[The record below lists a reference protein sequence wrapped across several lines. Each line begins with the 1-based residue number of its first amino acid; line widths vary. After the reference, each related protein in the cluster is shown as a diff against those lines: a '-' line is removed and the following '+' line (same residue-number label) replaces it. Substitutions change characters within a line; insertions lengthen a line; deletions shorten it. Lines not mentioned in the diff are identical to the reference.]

1 MALEFRDSG
10 GACRRMRLYVG
21 VTDFDWYSQLA
32 ARPDL
37 DEANFWSPGG
47 AAFRILQPGGLFLFK
62 LKAAHGHAIAGGGVF
77 AHDTLL
83 PLSMAWLVFGEKN
96 GVASLDEMRTRIRQY
111 QSEASRGVRDPVIGC
126 RLLQQPFFFPRDQWF
141 RAPQTFPVNAVA
153 GKSYGLDEPEG
164 AAILRAVEERL
175 PWTTRG
181 SAPIEPTGPELDE
194 KDRRG
199 APLAIMPR
207 LGQGSFRIAVLD
219 GFGRR
224 CAVTGE
230 RTLPILDA
238 AHIKPWAVGGE
249 NRPGNGLLL
258 RTDIHRLF
266 DLGYVTIS
274 RDRKFEVNPRLR
286 EDYENG
292 KVYYDLHG
300 RPLRPPEDR
309 ALDPSSEALEW
320 HHANRWACP
329 GEYWPV

>member
-1 MALEFRDSG
+1 
-10 GACRRMRLYVG
+10 MRLFVG
-21 VTDFDWYSQLA
+21 VTDFDWYSRLS
-32 ARPDL
+32 ARPDI
-37 DEANFWSPGG
+37 DEVNFWSPGG
-47 AAFRILQPGGLFLFK
+47 APFKVLQPGELFLFK
-62 LKAAHGHAIAGGGVF
+62 LKAAHGHAIVGGGIF

-96 GVASLDEMRTRIRQY
+96 GVASLDEMRTRIRRL
-111 QSEASRGVRDPVIGC
+111 QSEAGRTQRDPVIGC

-153 GKSYGLDEPEG
+153 GKSYGLDEQEG
-164 AAILRAVEERL
+164 AALLRAVEERL
-175 PWTTRG
+175 PWNAL
-181 SAPIEPTGPELDE
+181 SAPPPPLAAVGLLEEG
-194 KDRRG
+194 RRG
-199 APLAIMPR
+199 APLTIFPR

-249 NRPGNGLLL
+249 NRPGNGVLL

-266 DLGYVTIS
+266 DLGYVTIT
-274 RDRKFEVNPRLR
+274 RDRKFEVNSRLR

-292 KVYYDLHG
+292 QVYYDLHG
-300 RPLRPPEDR
+300 RPLRAPKDPAFLPSVE
-309 ALDPSSEALEW
+309 ALDW
-320 HHANRWACP
+320 HHTNRWACP
-329 GEYWPV
+329 GEHMPI